1 MAAGFWATLISAPLL
16 ALLIYGIVRMI
27 QALIRSDR
35 RE

>member
-1 MAAGFWATLISAPLL
+1 MAAGFWAILISAPLL
-16 ALLIYGIVRMI
+16 VLLIYGIVRMI